1 MTSWFRSWVN
11 EKRPEAGSSFMVA
24 ASSDSA
30 EFHRRDPQSLI
41 FVYGSLK
48 RGYALHHLLEGQAFL
63 GPVTTCPLYRI
74 FDLGSYP
81 GLVDWPEG
89 LAVQGELYE
98 VDAECLKRLDEAEG
112 VDEGLYARRII
123 KLQPPFDRVETS
135 AWFWLDKVGGLR
147 DCGTSWP

>member
-1 MTSWFRSWVN
+1 
-11 EKRPEAGSSFMVA
+11 MVA
-24 ASSDSA
+24 ASSDLA
-30 EFHRRDPQSLI
+30 EFHLRDQQSLI

-48 RGYALHHLLEGQAFL
+48 RGYALHHLLEGQTFL
-63 GPVTTCPLYRI
+63 GAATTFPLYRV

-89 LAVQGELYE
+89 FEVQGELYE

-112 VDEGLYARRII
+112 VDEGLYTRRVI
-123 KLQPPFDRVETS
+123 KLQPPFDRVEAS
-135 AWFWLDKVGGLR
+135 AWFWLNKVAGLR

>member
-1 MTSWFRSWVN
+1 
-11 EKRPEAGSSFMVA
+11 MVS

-30 EFHRRDPQSLI
+30 EFHRRAPQSLI

-48 RGYALHHLLEGQAFL
+48 RGYGLHHLLAGQAFR
-63 GPVTTCPLYRI
+63 GPATTFPLYRI

-89 LAVQGELYE
+89 LAVQGELYQ
-98 VDAECLKRLDEAEG
+98 VDSECLKRLDEAEG
-112 VDEGLYARRII
+112 VDEGLYARRVIM
-123 KLQPPFDRVETS
+123 LQPPYDRVEAS
-135 AWFWLDKVGGLR
+135 AWFWLNKVAGLR

>member
-1 MTSWFRSWVN
+1 
-11 EKRPEAGSSFMVA
+11 MVS
-24 ASSDSA
+24 ASS
-30 EFHRRDPQSLI
+30 EFSEFQRRDPQSPI

-48 RGYALHHLLEGQAFL
+48 CGYALHHLLEGQTFH
-63 GPVTTCPLYRI
+63 GPATTCPLYRI

-98 VDAECLKRLDEAEG
+98 VDTECLRRLDEAEG
-112 VDEGLYARRII
+112 VDEGLYARRVI
-123 KLQPPFDRVETS
+123 KLQPPFDGIEAS
-135 AWFWLDKVGGLR
+135 AWFWLNRVGGLR

>member
-1 MTSWFRSWVN
+1 
-11 EKRPEAGSSFMVA
+11 MVA
-24 ASSDSA
+24 ASSDLA

-48 RGYALHHLLEGQAFL
+48 RGYALNHLLQGQAFL
-63 GPVTTCPLYRI
+63 GPATTCPLYRI

-81 GLVDWPEG
+81 GLIDWPEG

-112 VDEGLYARRII
+112 VDEGLYARRVI
-123 KLQPPFDRVETS
+123 KLQPPFDRGETS
-135 AWFWLDKVGGLR
+135 AWFWLNKVAGLR

>member
-1 MTSWFRSWVN
+1 MV
-11 EKRPEAGSSFMVA
+11 AGSSHLE
-24 ASSDSA
+24 
-30 EFHRRDPQSLI
+30 EFHVGDSLRLI

-48 RGYALHHLLEGQAFL
+48 RGYALHHLLEGQAFRGL
-63 GPVTTCPLYRI
+63 ARTCPLYRI

-89 LAVQGELYE
+89 LAVHGEVYE

-112 VDEGLYARRII
+112 VDEGLYARRVI
-123 KLQPPFDRVETS
+123 KLQSPFDGVEAS
-135 AWFWLDKVGGLR
+135 AWFWLDRVAGLR

>member
-1 MTSWFRSWVN
+1 MV
-11 EKRPEAGSSFMVA
+11 SS
-24 ASSDSA
+24 SSESS
-30 EFHRRDPQSLI
+30 EFQRRAPLSLI

-48 RGYALHHLLEGQAFL
+48 HGYALHHLLEGQAFR
-63 GPVTTCPLYRI
+63 GPATTYPLYRI

-98 VDAECLKRLDEAEG
+98 VDAECLKRLDDAEG
-112 VDEGLYARRII
+112 VDEGLYARRVI
-123 KLQPPFDRVETS
+123 KLQSPFDGIEAS
-135 AWFWLDKVGGLR
+135 AWFWLHKVGGLP

>member
-1 MTSWFRSWVN
+1 M
-11 EKRPEAGSSFMVA
+11 AA

-30 EFHRRDPQSLI
+30 EFHGGAQPLV

-48 RGYALHHLLEGQAFL
+48 RGYGLHHLLEGQAFR
-63 GPVTTCPLYRI
+63 GPATTFPLYRI

-89 LAVQGELYE
+89 LAVQGELYQ
-98 VDAECLKRLDEAEG
+98 VDTECLKRLDEAEG
-112 VDEGLYARRII
+112 VDEGLYARRVIM
-123 KLQPPFDRVETS
+123 LQPPYDSVEAS
-135 AWFWLDKVGGLR
+135 AWFWLNKVAGLR

>member
-1 MTSWFRSWVN
+1 
-11 EKRPEAGSSFMVA
+11 MVA

-30 EFHRRDPQSLI
+30 EFHGRDPQSLI

-48 RGYALHHLLEGQAFL
+48 RGYALHHLLEGQAFR
-63 GPVTTCPLYRI
+63 GSATTCPLYRL

-89 LAVQGELYE
+89 LSVQGEVYA
-98 VDAECLKRLDEAEG
+98 VNAECLKRLDEAEG
-112 VDEGLYARRII
+112 VDEGLYARRVI

-135 AWFWLDKVGGLR
+135 AWFWLNKVAGLR

>member
-1 MTSWFRSWVN
+1 ML
-11 EKRPEAGSSFMVA
+11 A
-24 ASSDSA
+24 ASSDLA

-48 RGYALHHLLEGQAFL
+48 RGYALHHLLEGQAFR
-63 GPVTTCPLYRI
+63 GPATTCPLYRI

-89 LAVQGELYE
+89 FAVQGELYE

-112 VDEGLYARRII
+112 VDEGLYARRVI
-123 KLQPPFDRVETS
+123 KLQPPFDIVETV
-135 AWFWLDKVGGLR
+135 AWFWLNKVGGLR

>member
-1 MTSWFRSWVN
+1 
-11 EKRPEAGSSFMVA
+11 MVA
-24 ASSDSA
+24 TSSDLG
-30 EFHRRDPQSLI
+30 EVHGRDQQSLI

-48 RGYALHHLLEGQAFL
+48 RGYALHHLLEGQSFR
-63 GPVTTCPLYRI
+63 GPATTCPLYRI

-89 LAVQGELYE
+89 LAVQGEVYE
-98 VDAECLKRLDEAEG
+98 VDAKCLKRLDEAEG
-112 VDEGLYARRII
+112 VDEGLYARRVIN
-123 KLQPPFDRVETS
+123 LQPPFDRGETS

>member
-1 MTSWFRSWVN
+1 
-11 EKRPEAGSSFMVA
+11 MVA
-24 ASSDSA
+24 ASSDSGQIQVSS
-30 EFHRRDPQSLI
+30 PQPLV

-48 RGYALHHLLEGQAFL
+48 RGYGLHHLLDGQAFL
-63 GPVTTCPLYRI
+63 GRASTLPIYRI

-89 LAVQGELYE
+89 LAVRGEVYE

-112 VDEGLYARRII
+112 VDEGLYARRVIQ
-123 KLQPPFDRVETS
+123 LQSPFERVEAS
-135 AWFWLDKVGGLR
+135 AWFWLNKVADLR

>member
-1 MTSWFRSWVN
+1 
-11 EKRPEAGSSFMVA
+11 MVV

-30 EFHRRDPQSLI
+30 EFHLRGPLSLI

-48 RGYALHHLLEGQAFL
+48 RGYALHHLLEGQAFF

-123 KLQPPFDRVETS
+123 KLQPPFDQVETV
-135 AWFWLDKVGGLR
+135 AWFWLNKVAGLR

>member
-1 MTSWFRSWVN
+1 
-11 EKRPEAGSSFMVA
+11 MVA

-30 EFHRRDPQSLI
+30 EFHCRAPQSLI

-48 RGYALHHLLEGQAFL
+48 LGYALHYLLEGQSFR
-63 GPVTTCPLYRI
+63 GPATTCPLYRI

-123 KLQPPFDRVETS
+123 KLQPPFDRDETS

>member
-1 MTSWFRSWVN
+1 
-11 EKRPEAGSSFMVA
+11 MVA

-30 EFHRRDPQSLI
+30 EFHGRDQHSLI

-48 RGYALHHLLEGQAFL
+48 RGYGLHHLLEGQAFR
-63 GPVTTCPLYRI
+63 GPATTCPLYRI

-89 LAVQGELYE
+89 LVVQGELYV

-112 VDEGLYARRII
+112 VDEGLYARRVI
-123 KLQPPFDRVETS
+123 KLQPPFDVVEAF
-135 AWFWLDKVGGLR
+135 AWFWLNKVAGLR

>member
-1 MTSWFRSWVN
+1 
-11 EKRPEAGSSFMVA
+11 MVA

-30 EFHRRDPQSLI
+30 EFHGRDPQSLI

-48 RGYALHHLLEGQAFL
+48 RGYGLHHLLEGQVFR
-63 GPVTTCPLYRI
+63 GPATTCPLYRV

-89 LAVQGELYE
+89 LTVQGEVYE
-98 VDAECLKRLDEAEG
+98 VDMECLKRLDEAEG
-112 VDEGLYARRII
+112 VGEGLYARRVI
-123 KLQPPFDRVETS
+123 KLQPPFDGVEAS
-135 AWFWLDKVGGLR
+135 AWFWLNKVGGLR

>member
-1 MTSWFRSWVN
+1 
-11 EKRPEAGSSFMVA
+11 MVA
-24 ASSDSA
+24 ASSDSSD
-30 EFHRRDPQSLI
+30 FHLRGPESLI

-48 RGYALHHLLEGQAFL
+48 RGYALHHLLEGQFFR
-63 GPVTTCPLYRI
+63 GPATTCPLYRI

-112 VDEGLYARRII
+112 VGEGLYARRII
-123 KLQPPFDRVETS
+123 KLQPPFDRDETS